1 MPPSLYSSPRSRS
14 YTNIS
19 HTTTKK
25 SVDDEKDILYPA
37 NNTSTLP
44 LPPKHKRRGNLPPL
58 HRAPSQVTMT
68 YTTVPQAMV
77 STHLVTRH
85 QPTRTSLRHSRN
97 IGSKNRTELV
107 YNRRL
112 GYLVTFLGFVQV
124 VLGMVLSLAAIVH
137 LVLYTWPVHLDWP
150 LASGP
155 VVSYHLYCSQWYRQS
170 DSGAFCQ
177 LSSVI
182 IWEGGGWGSAL
193 PSLVLWSMGT
203 QVA

>member
-1 MPPSLYSSPRSRS
+1 MTPSLYSSPRSRS

-19 HTTTKK
+19 HVTTKR
-25 SVDDEKDILYPA
+25 SVDDEKDILYPV

-44 LPPKHKRRGNLPPL
+44 LPPRHKRRGNLPPL

-77 STHLVTRH
+77 STHLGTRH

-97 IGSKNRTELV
+97 IGGKNRSEMV
-107 YNRRL
+107 YSMRL
-112 GYLVTFLGFVQV
+112 GYLVTSLGVVQV

-137 LVLYTWPVHLDWP
+137 LALYTWPLHLDWP

-155 VVSYHLYCSQWYRQS
+155 VVSYYLC
-170 DSGAFCQ
+170 C
-177 LSSVI
+177 L
-182 IWEGGGWGSAL
+182 
-193 PSLVLWSMGT
+193 
-203 QVA
+203 QVWILQC